1 MTELKPC
8 PKCKDSWLYASNGD
22 YYSGYESF
30 GYRVKCSCGYAWKIV
45 GWHPT
50 EKEAIDS
57 WNRRV
62 NNEPDDT

>member
-8 PKCKDSWLYASNGD
+8 PKCKDSWLYVSNGD

-30 GYRVKCSCGYAWKIV
+30 GCRVKCSCGYAWEIL
-45 GWHPT
+45 GWYST
-50 EKEAIDS
+50 KEEAINA

-62 NNEPDDT
+62 NNEPAD